1 MTNNPLEIKGVK
13 GGWGVERRWKM
24 GEMDGVPCPPKS
36 KKTGIAQ
43 SKAAFSKLGFPKRSS
58 PILTNS
64 ITNSPNKKTR
74 SPTDF
79 KILNKFKVEKTL

>member
-1 MTNNPLEIKGVK
+1 M
-13 GGWGVERRWKM
+13 GGRTKM
-24 GEMDGVPCPPKS
+24 ENGGNGWCKV

-43 SKAAFSKLGFPKRSS
+43 SKAAFLTLGFPKRASS
-58 PILTNS
+58 ILTDS

-74 SPTDF
+74 SPSEF